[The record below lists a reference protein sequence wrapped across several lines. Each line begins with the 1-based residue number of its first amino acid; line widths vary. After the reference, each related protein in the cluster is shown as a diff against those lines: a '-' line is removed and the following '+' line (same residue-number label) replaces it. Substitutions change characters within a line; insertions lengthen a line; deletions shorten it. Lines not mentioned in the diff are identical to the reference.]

1 MILLFYRKLIEFYFD
16 YYFIP
21 FSVFIQ
27 ILVIKRTNGDPVD
40 YQKGSIPSS
49 NGSDVK
55 VSPDPETSSHDKK
68 ETAQPNAE

>member
-1 MILLFYRKLIEFYFD
+1 M
-16 YYFIP
+16 
-21 FSVFIQ
+21 
-27 ILVIKRTNGDPVD
+27 IKRTNGDPVD